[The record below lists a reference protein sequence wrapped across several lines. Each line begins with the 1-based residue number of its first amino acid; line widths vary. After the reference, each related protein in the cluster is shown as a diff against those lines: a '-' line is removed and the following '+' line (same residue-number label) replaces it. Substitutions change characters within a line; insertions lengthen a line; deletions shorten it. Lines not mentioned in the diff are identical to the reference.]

1 MSSQSRVVELGAL
14 PPNKIEPLEPGAK
27 NFMESAII
35 KQNNQ
40 SNLQNKLGGR
50 KKRKSC
56 LRGGAVPLSSSPAV
70 VEVTPTPSS
79 APNQQATTNNNTEI
93 LKLAVANQNSAAYD
107 KLATNGNPGD
117 TARIAA
123 EQQATYTGKGG
134 SIKRRRTASK
144 SKKGGSWP
152 VWGCLSGGKKS
163 RKTRRSRR
171 KTRKHMKRHR
181 H

>member
-56 LRGGAVPLSSSPAV
+56 LRGGALLLSSSPAV

-163 RKTRRSRR
+163 IKTRRSRR